1 MPGVDGEE
9 GGEDVAGRQNIQT
22 LQELIGE
29 ADFTRALQTHSTRR
43 THVTQLSIQISLLPV
58 VPSNAL
64 KDYVCL
70 LTRRAKLV

>member
-29 ADFTRALQTHSTRR
+29 ADFTRSLHTHSTRR

-58 VPSNAL
+58 VPSNVL
-64 KDYVCL
+64 KDYVCH
-70 LTRRAKLV
+70 LTGRAK